1 MGIVKGLCSLIVYE
15 CKHNKEFILGIII
28 GIIIGKII

>member
-1 MGIVKGLCSLIVYE
+1 MGIVKGICSLIVYE